1 MNLVFVF
8 VLVVLLVAGV
18 QAQVGAR
25 VGARVGAATEVRS
38 VVVVVVVVATLP
50 TSPFVFAF
58 VVFGRAAFLVGNI
71 NALEE
76 SSTGTAFAFAVWFG
90 GICVCASA
98 ASISLLCNKRK
109 GPLRR

>member
-38 VVVVVVVVATLP
+38 VVVVVVVVVATLP
-50 TSPFVFAF
+50 ASPFVFAF
-58 VVFGRAAFLVGNI
+58 VVFGRASFLVGNI

-76 SSTGTAFAFAVWFG
+76 SSTGTAFAVWFG
-90 GICVCASA
+90 GICASA